1 MGGKFVLSEDVERE
15 KLNWGIQ
22 GWFSRP
28 TRTGA
33 DTLVLVEVN
42 LLPGFG
48 HTFHYHPHQEEIVY
62 VLTGE
67 VEQWIEQEK
76 RILKAGDSAFMGVGT
91 VHASFNASD
100 KPAKVLAIVGPG
112 RDIGVDG
119 YEVVEVAAQAPWNQL
134 RKPARAAA

>member
-1 MGGKFVLSEDVERE
+1 MAGRFVLSQDVERE

-67 VEQWIEQEK
+67 VEQWIQTEK

-91 VHASFNASD
+91 VHASFNASQQ
-100 KPAKVLAIVGPG
+100 PAKVLAIVGPCLN
-112 RDIGVDG
+112 IGVDG
-119 YEVVEVAAQAPWNQL
+119 YEVIEVASQEPWKGL
-134 RKPARAAA
+134 R